1 MNISTNYTS
10 CPKCKNIFLKNFFK
24 IHYEQC
30 NRKEYQQLEIKKLM
44 DRKEYERRNQYQAQ
58 QIIMREQ
65 ERRNKEKIEI
75 EEKKYQ
81 EMKAYEQEKINK
93 NKQTKAREDATFR
106 KFQQPFVSQAA
117 SHSEDKRDGDIQ
129 ALLGAAENVTKFIEK
144 QINSGVLI
152 PDEEPLDLQKV
163 VGAFERLY
171 DKKEKEKNIDK
182 PKKEYKQNEFI
193 SQQLE
198 KYVPQ
203 NIVINNEN
211 MLIFFFKQYDK
222 LFNEYLNGKSVSL
235 VGPAQSI
242 IGTGKGY
249 MIDKFD
255 LVVRLNKSI
264 PLPKNLKEDIGSRT
278 DIIYNSLNTSDYPG
292 QNNLS
297 PRVYKKYGV
306 QFVCSSYPFNNA
318 FFKQDILNY
327 VNRYKFELP
336 FKAMDDIKFNI
347 FEKYL
352 QTRPY
357 TGTCAIM
364 DLLSYPIKHLYITG
378 LDFYQTKYYSEYRQI
393 SKEALKSTRSSIIHQ
408 AGPQLDYLKHVS
420 LLDNRVILD
429 NFLDKLLYGD
439 YYKVVKNLYSY
450 NSDNIFEFGDLYF
463 KKYFE
468 MRISQCT
475 MTSNINNYNNAETQ
489 YPYLIFTNN
498 KFFNKK
504 DNEYA
509 IFITNNQKDLEAL
522 NAALTNKRFIGNFY
536 LTGRGGNNGDPS
548 IYLNMKFI
556 MHVKSIL
563 TKVGISNCNF
573 NLFILLSLITY
584 LPDKHYFSYNEI
596 FNKWNL
602 SLNEK
607 KFVIFLNKKKIL
619 NLI

>member
-44 DRKEYERRNQYQAQ
+44 ERKEYEKQNQYHAQ
-58 QIIMREQ
+58 QIIIREQ
-65 ERRNKEKIEI
+65 ERRNKEKKDL
-75 EEKKYQ
+75 EEKKNQ
-81 EMKAYEQEKINK
+81 EIKAYQQINKKYEEEQINK
-93 NKQTKAREDATFR
+93 NKELKVREEEIN
-106 KFQQPFVSQAA
+106 KKHV
-117 SHSEDKRDGDIQ
+117 
-129 ALLGAAENVTKFIEK
+129 EK
-144 QINSGVLI
+144 N
-152 PDEEPLDLQKV
+152 
-163 VGAFERLY
+163 
-171 DKKEKEKNIDK
+171 DKKDKEKNNDK
-182 PKKEYKQNEFI
+182 PKKEYQQNEFI

-211 MLIFFFKQYDK
+211 MLMFFFKQYDK
-222 LFNEYLNGKSVSL
+222 LFHEYLNGKSVAL

-255 LVVRLNKSI
+255 LIVRLNKSI

-278 DIIYNSLNTSDYPG
+278 DIVYNSLNTSDYPG

-336 FKAMDDIKFNI
+336 FKAMDDIKFNN

-408 AGPQLDYLKHVS
+408 AGPQLDYLKHIS
-420 LLDNRVILD
+420 LIDNRVILD

-439 YYKVVKNLYSY
+439 YYRVVKNLYSY
-450 NSDNIFEFGDLYF
+450 NSEYIFEFGDLYF

-475 MTSNINNYNNAETQ
+475 MTSNINNYNNVETK

-498 KFFNKK
+498 KFFNKQ

-509 IFITNNQKDLEAL
+509 IFISNNKKDLEAL

-536 LTGRGGNNGDPS
+536 LTGRGGANENKGEPS

-556 MHVKSIL
+556 SHVKSIL

>member
-44 DRKEYERRNQYQAQ
+44 ERKEYEKKYQNQYHVQ
-58 QIIMREQ
+58 QIITREQ
-65 ERRNKEKIEI
+65 ERRNKEQKEL
-75 EEKKYQ
+75 EEKK
-81 EMKAYEQEKINK
+81 NK
-93 NKQTKAREDATFR
+93 EIKSFEEENRKKFTTGSRRTSHDDDHIESEITKDMM
-106 KFQQPFVSQAA
+106 
-117 SHSEDKRDGDIQ
+117 
-129 ALLGAAENVTKFIEK
+129 
-144 QINSGVLI
+144 I
-152 PDEEPLDLQKV
+152 P
-163 VGAFERLY
+163 
-171 DKKEKEKNIDK
+171 KEKYVDK
-182 PKKEYKQNEFI
+182 PKKEYQQNDFI

-198 KYVPQ
+198 KYIPQ

-211 MLIFFFKQYDK
+211 MLMFFFKQYDK
-222 LFNEYLNGKSVSL
+222 LFHEYLNGKSVSL

-242 IGTGKGY
+242 IGTGKGS

-278 DIIYNSLNTSDYPG
+278 DIVYNSLNTSDYPG

-336 FKAMDDIKFNI
+336 FKAMDDIKFNN

-393 SKEALKSTRSSIIHQ
+393 SKEALRSTRSSIIHE
-408 AGPQLDYLKHVS
+408 AGPQLDYLKHIS
-420 LLDNRVILD
+420 LIDNRIILD

-450 NSDNIFEFGDLYF
+450 NSDYIFEFGDLYL

-468 MRISQCT
+468 MRVSQCT
-475 MTSNINNYNNAETQ
+475 ITSNINNSNSSETQ

-498 KFFNKK
+498 KFFHKN
-504 DNEYA
+504 DNEYI
-509 IFITNNQKDLEAL
+509 IFISNNKKDLEAL
-522 NAALTNKRFIGNFY
+522 NASLTNKRFIGNFY
-536 LTGRGGNNGDPS
+536 LTGQGNSKNNENPS

-556 MHVKSIL
+556 IHVKSIL

>member
-44 DRKEYERRNQYQAQ
+44 ERKEYEKQNQSHIYNQKNNQDQ
-58 QIIMREQ
+58 QIIIREQ
-65 ERRNKEKIEI
+65 ERRNKEKIEL
-75 EEKKYQ
+75 EEKRYK
-81 EMKAYEQEKINK
+81 EIKVYEQELQQINK
-93 NKQTKAREDATFR
+93 NKEIKSLEEEN
-106 KFQQPFVSQAA
+106 
-117 SHSEDKRDGDIQ
+117 SEKHDK
-129 ALLGAAENVTKFIEK
+129 
-144 QINSGVLI
+144 
-152 PDEEPLDLQKV
+152 
-163 VGAFERLY
+163 
-171 DKKEKEKNIDK
+171 KEKNIDK
-182 PKKEYKQNEFI
+182 PKKEYQQNEFI

-211 MLIFFFKQYDK
+211 MLMFFFKQYDK
-222 LFNEYLNGKSVSL
+222 LFHEYLNGKSVSL

-278 DIIYNSLNTSDYPG
+278 DIVYNSLNTSDYPG

-336 FKAMDDIKFNI
+336 FKAIDDIKFNN

-378 LDFYQTKYYSEYRQI
+378 LDFYQTKYYSEYREI

-408 AGPQLDYLKHVS
+408 AGPQLDYLKHIS
-420 LLDNRVILD
+420 LIDNRVILD

-450 NSDNIFEFGDLYF
+450 NSDYIFEFGDLYF

-475 MTSNINNYNNAETQ
+475 MTSNINNYNNVETQ
-489 YPYLIFTNN
+489 YPYLILTNN

-509 IFITNNQKDLEAL
+509 IFITNNKKDLEAL

-536 LTGRGGNNGDPS
+536 LTGRGTGENNQLPS

-556 MHVKSIL
+556 SHVKSIL

-573 NLFILLSLITY
+573 NLFILLSLIIY
-584 LPDKHYFSYNEI
+584 LPNKHYFSYNEI

>member
-30 NRKEYQQLEIKKLM
+30 NRKEYHQLEIKKLM
-44 DRKEYERRNQYQAQ
+44 ERKEYEKKYQNQYHAQ
-58 QIIMREQ
+58 QIIIREQ
-65 ERRNKEKIEI
+65 ERRNKEQKEL
-75 EEKKYQ
+75 EEKKNKEIKSFEEENRKKYTTGSRRTSDDTDHIES
-81 EMKAYEQEKINK
+81 EMTN
-93 NKQTKAREDATFR
+93 DMM
-106 KFQQPFVSQAA
+106 
-117 SHSEDKRDGDIQ
+117 
-129 ALLGAAENVTKFIEK
+129 
-144 QINSGVLI
+144 I
-152 PDEEPLDLQKV
+152 P
-163 VGAFERLY
+163 
-171 DKKEKEKNIDK
+171 KEKYVNK
-182 PKKEYKQNEFI
+182 PKKEYQQNDFI

-198 KYVPQ
+198 KYIPQ

-211 MLIFFFKQYDK
+211 MLMFFFKQYDK
-222 LFNEYLNGKSVSL
+222 LFHEYLNGKSVSL

-242 IGTGKGY
+242 IGTGKGS

-278 DIIYNSLNTSDYPG
+278 DIVYNSLNTSDYPG

-336 FKAMDDIKFNI
+336 FKAMDDIKFNN

-439 YYKVVKNLYSY
+439 YYRVVKNLYSY
-450 NSDNIFEFGDLYF
+450 NSDYIFEFGDLYF

-468 MRISQCT
+468 MRVSQCT
-475 MTSNINNYNNAETQ
+475 MTLNINNYNSSETQ

-498 KFFNKK
+498 KFFNKH
-504 DNEYA
+504 DNEYV
-509 IFITNNQKDLEAL
+509 IFISNNKKDLDAL

-536 LTGRGGNNGDPS
+536 LTGRGVTENNGDPS

-556 MHVKSIL
+556 VHVKSIL

-602 SLNEK
+602 TLNEK